1 MVVDASPIKPAG
13 PAIYYICFIPPKTG
27 GELVNLQHVAALNQH
42 GVRAVALVN
51 QSANVKDV
59 PQALSF
65 VVERLVPQR
74 SFGADDVMVIPEF
87 YREAHQHFRSQ
98 ACKRVLHTQGPF
110 LTFRGFD
117 TLQELNAAGFS
128 AGLTCSSFAKE
139 LMLSMG
145 ASLPWQVVTPY
156 VLPIFRRDQ
165 PQKKL
170 QIAYMPDKRPK
181 EALVIRALF
190 QAKYPQWAEV
200 PWVPIAGMSR
210 QACADVMA
218 ESAVFAS
225 MSYLEGLGL
234 PPLEAMASGC
244 LVCGFVGHG
253 GRDYASPENG
263 LWVAEGDHIGF
274 ADALAD
280 LLGLASTVAPDSHEF
295 KLAQQMHS
303 AGLQTAEQYAQA
315 RFERELLDA
324 WLAILGVQWAKYQLH
339 NG

>member
-1 MVVDASPIKPAG
+1 MVLDASPVTPAG

-27 GELVNLQHVAALNQH
+27 GELVNLQHVAALNQQ

-59 PQALSF
+59 PPDLSF
-65 VVERLVPQR
+65 VMERLAPQR
-74 SFGADDVMVIPEF
+74 SFGADDVLVIPEY
-87 YREAHQHFRSQ
+87 YREAHRHFRTQ
-98 ACKRVLHTQGPF
+98 PCKRVLHTQGPY

-117 TLQELNAAGFS
+117 TLAELNAAGFC

-139 LMLSMG
+139 MVLSMG
-145 ASLPWQVVTPY
+145 ANLPWQVVTPY
-156 VLPIFRRDQ
+156 VLPMFKRDQ

-181 EALVIRALF
+181 EAPVIRALF
-190 QAKYPQWAEV
+190 QAKYPQWADV
-200 PWVPIAGMSR
+200 PWVAISGMSR

-244 LVCGFVGHG
+244 LVCGFDGHG
-253 GRDYASPENG
+253 GRDYAGPENG

-280 LLGLASTVAPDSHEF
+280 LLGLASTPATDSQESMMA
-295 KLAQQMHS
+295 KQMRS
-303 AGLQTAEQYAQA
+303 AGAQTAAQYAQP
-315 RFERELLDA
+315 RFERELLNA
-324 WLAILGVQWAKYQLH
+324 WQAILGVQWAKYRLH
-339 NG
+339 HD